1 MAAEKARQDSI
12 AQAELAAAK
21 KLEEEAR
28 KAEEAALA
36 AEKARQDSI
45 AQAELAA
52 AKTLEEEARKAEEA
66 ALAAE
71 KARQD
76 SIAQAELAAA
86 KTLEEEAR
94 KAEEA
99 ALAAEK
105 ARQDSIAQAELAA
118 AKTLEEEARKAEEA
132 ALAAEKARQD
142 SIAQAELAA
151 AKTLEEEVRKAEEA
165 ALAAAQAR
173 KDSIAQA
180 ELVLREKPM
189 KEVVTDVNPADPDT
203 DAKRVKAEQ
212 TMADMRAKNDSL
224 NAMIQREKDMVKARI
239 DSVQRVQ
246 QAMKDAQAAQT
257 NLEKAPSTEDNI
269 TTAAEKDRQLLDSL
283 ITRQQSDIADIEKEK
298 QASELIEQETK
309 LATAQQDSAALSDA
323 ELFRQT
329 VARIEAQKKAKE
341 EQVIALAATE
351 QEKRLREKQEQAE
364 AARIA
369 RETAM
374 EEARSVGDTARIQ
387 ALERELAVADAVTEM
402 DTSALVAELKS
413 DADPAAYLAE
423 LSRVEQQMAKEE
435 KELPQKDYSLKP
447 LPEVRAVKPSRE
459 ARRGADPALLE
470 RIEQDRRT
478 VDEHRAL
485 AAEKELDLQQ
495 RMRSEREK
503 LGISD
508 PVLDEELRQA
518 EELALSGAEPKG
530 GKLAL
535 RVKSDAEQQDSVL
548 VGDISDV
555 TSADTPVLKGVEPKQ
570 KDDTAA
576 VPTVS
581 LVKEEVRQEMVIAP
595 DEAVVRPDE
604 KPIQK
609 EERAEMAVSTEQVTE
624 TPKDREELP
633 KPVAVVPEPAP
644 VPAKTSVVKAPAI
657 KTDMTSRPA
666 ALRDYS
672 KRNVDF
678 NAIENEAVRRMVQ
691 RMAAEDR
698 GKMAVMKNVNNLRAA
713 GSSDVASVVAAPRVA
728 AILASEAAREVRQE
742 STGMRFD
749 RNDLRRRK
757 GVNYRLSLDFDG
769 IVLSEEVML
778 ALNPAY
784 AQTVVLPEVHL
795 IIDHADTPVD
805 IRRSATHLRGLGFDH
820 VSSVPVIDGKVAS
833 VDAVSQMP
841 FVDQ

>member
-1 MAAEKARQDSI
+1 
-12 AQAELAAAK
+12 
-21 KLEEEAR
+21 LEEEVR
-28 KAEEAALA
+28 QAEEAALA
-36 AEKARQDSI
+36 A
-45 AQAELAA
+45 AQA
-52 AKTLEEEARKAEEA
+52 RK
-66 ALAAE
+66 
-71 KARQD
+71 
-76 SIAQAELAAA
+76 
-86 KTLEEEAR
+86 
-94 KAEEA
+94 
-99 ALAAEK
+99 
-105 ARQDSIAQAELAA
+105 
-118 AKTLEEEARKAEEA
+118 
-132 ALAAEKARQD
+132 D

-180 ELVLREKPM
+180 EVALSEKVGQQPV
-189 KEVVTDVNPADPDT
+189 KQNVTDVNPLDPDSE
-203 DAKRVKAEQ
+203 AKRVKAEQ
-212 TMADMRAKNDSL
+212 TMSQMRAKNDSL

-341 EQVIALAATE
+341 EQVIALAASE

-485 AAEKELDLQQ
+485 AAEKELDLKQ

-535 RVKSDAEQQDSVL
+535 IVKSDAEQQDSVL
-548 VGDISDV
+548 VGDLSDV

-570 KDDTAA
+570 QDDRAA
-576 VPTVS
+576 VPVVS
-581 LVKEEVRQEMVIAP
+581 SVKEEVQQEMVIAP

-604 KPIQK
+604 KPIQQ

-633 KPVAVVPEPAP
+633 KPVAVVPEQAP
-644 VPAKTSVVKAPAI
+644 VPAKTAVVKAPAI
-657 KTDMTSRPA
+657 KTDMASRPA

-678 NAIENEAVRRMVQ
+678 NAIENEATRRMVQ
-691 RMAAEDR
+691 RMAAEDK
-698 GKMAVMKNVNNLRAA
+698 GKIAVLKNVNNLRAA
-713 GSSDVASVVAAPRVA
+713 GSSDVANVVAAPRVA

-742 STGMRFD
+742 TTGMRFD

-769 IVLSEEVML
+769 VVLSDEVML

-784 AQTVVLPEVHL
+784 AQTMVLPEVHL
-795 IIDHADTPVD
+795 IVDHADTPVD

-833 VDAVSQMP
+833 VDVVSQMP